1 MLFGCPWLLCQAGA
15 TYAAKRAALR
25 AALGA
30 SIRQPGSSKGTVAIA
45 SMHDAS
51 LFMCAGFTWHLS
63 DAVKKNTRFTRGFR
77 DFRRGAEP
85 PKATQNHPK
94 RNGCERDEAMICA
107 RVHPFWFDSRREISQ
122 SYRAE

>member
-77 DFRRGAEP
+77 RLPPRRRATQSHPKP
-85 PKATQNHPK
+85 PKK
-94 RNGCERDEAMICA
+94 E
-107 RVHPFWFDSRREISQ
+107 WL
-122 SYRAE
+122 

>member
-1 MLFGCPWLLCQAGA
+1 MLFCCPWLLFCQAVA

-30 SIRQPGSSKGTVAIA
+30 SIRQPGSSKGSTVAIA

-85 PKATQNHPK
+85 PKATQK
-94 RNGCERDEAMICA
+94 GMA
-107 RVHPFWFDSRREISQ
+107 VREM
-122 SYRAE
+122 RP

>member
-1 MLFGCPWLLCQAGA
+1 MLFCCPWLLCQAGA

-30 SIRQPGSSKGTVAIA
+30 SIRQPGSSKGSTVAIA

-51 LFMCAGFTWHLS
+51 IFMCAGFTWHLS

-77 DFRRGAEP
+77 GFRRGAEP
-85 PKATQNHPK
+85 PKAAQKGMAVSGLDQNDL
-94 RNGCERDEAMICA
+94 RA
-107 RVHPFWFDSRREISQ
+107 RPFVLV
-122 SYRAE
+122 